1 MFKTQSP
8 LIEQFSKDK
17 PQIITL
23 LDNIFVKKATIYV
36 DYANVL
42 GLTKDEIEPWNFDIR
57 KLDKFLKCFDGIEKK
72 RLYYGKDVGNHGSEL
87 IQEIVDKQTSFEL
100 RTKKVKY
107 INIKI
112 DMSGI
117 PKESTQ
123 ILKSFIDTVFLKKL
137 KVEDIEYL
145 NNILRKTN
153 REGEYVIKKRKCN
166 FDVEITRDMDRDLE
180 AGFDSFILW
189 SNDSDFVDPV
199 ESLLDIG
206 KSVTVFAPRGKVT
219 SEFNKLKEEKG
230 LTIFDASSLK
240 DILKRNL

>member
-1 MFKTQSP
+1 MFTTQSP
-8 LIEQFSKDK
+8 IIDKFAKDK
-17 PQIITL
+17 PQIISL
-23 LDNIFVKKATIYV
+23 LDSLFLEKTSLYI

-42 GLTKDEIEPWNFDIR
+42 GLTKDEIDPWNFDIR
-57 KLDKFLKCFDGIEKK
+57 KLDKFLKCFDGISKK
-72 RLYYGKDVGNHGSEL
+72 RLYYGKDVGNQGSEL
-87 IQEIVDKQTSFEL
+87 IQEIVEKQTGFEL
-100 RTKKVKY
+100 RTKKVKC

-123 ILKSFIDTVFLKKL
+123 VLKSFIDIVFLKKL

-145 NNILRKTN
+145 NNILRRTN
-153 REGEYVIKKRKCN
+153 REGEYIIKKRKCN
-166 FDVEITRDMDRDLE
+166 FDVEIARDMDRDLE
-180 AGFDSFILW
+180 AGFGSFVLW

-199 ESLLDIG
+199 ESLLNLG

-230 LTIFDASSLK
+230 LNIFDASSLK
-240 DILKRNL
+240 DILKRNR